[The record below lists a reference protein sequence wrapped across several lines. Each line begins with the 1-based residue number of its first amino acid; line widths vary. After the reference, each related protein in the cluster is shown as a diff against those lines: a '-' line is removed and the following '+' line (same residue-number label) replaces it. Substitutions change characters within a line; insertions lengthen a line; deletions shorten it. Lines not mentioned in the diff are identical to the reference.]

1 MKEKNK
7 ISPQMTID
15 EIFATFPERSQHLA
29 QIMAQAGLNCVGCQ
43 AATWETLE
51 SGVLGHGYSEEEMQG
66 LIDQMNEVIAT
77 PIDSSKITMTKRA
90 AEKFKQIA
98 ASEGKEGSALRFADR
113 SGGCGGFEYELSF
126 SKKPTT
132 TDQIFHSFGVD
143 IHVDQGVVG
152 RLLGSEIDYLDGLNG
167 AGFKVTNPNVKRA
180 CGCGNSQSY
189 TC

>member
-1 MKEKNK
+1 MTEKNK
-7 ISPQMTID
+7 VYPQMTID

-29 QIMAQAGLNCVGCQ
+29 QIMTQAGLHCVGCQ

-51 SGVLGHGYSEEEMQG
+51 SGMVGHGYSEEEMYD

-77 PIDSSKITMTKRA
+77 PIDSSTITMTKRA

-98 ASEGKEGSALRFADR
+98 TSEGKEGFALRFGDK
-113 SGGCGGFEYELSF
+113 SGGCGGFEYEMNF
-126 SKKPTT
+126 SKSPAK
-132 TDQIFHSFGVD
+132 TDQVFRAHGVE
-143 IHVDQGVVG
+143 IHVDEKVVG

-167 AGFKVTNPNVKRA
+167 AGFKVTNPNVKRS